1 MLNIFMKIR
10 KPVISGMLPL
20 FLCLMT
26 DVKVLAGNEP
36 ADQDVQGTNIR
47 WVVKDEVIIINYDL
61 LEPSENRYRVNL
73 VMRRE
78 GDDEFTALPQTVE
91 GDIGEGF
98 FAGQNREIRW
108 YFRRDYPDG
117 FQGAGYYFEFRI
129 EIVGQDNTILYYAL
143 GAAAIAGGIIAFVV
157 GRSQDEP
164 PEVGLPVPPVRP

>member
-1 MLNIFMKIR
+1 MDLFIKFR
-10 KPVISGMLPL
+10 KPVIFGLLPL
-20 FLCLMT
+20 FLCLTLNMGS
-26 DVKVLAGNEP
+26 LAGNKP
-36 ADQDVQGTNIR
+36 TDQDAQSTNVR
-47 WVVKDEVIIINYDL
+47 WVVKDEVIIITYDL
-61 LEPSENRYRVNL
+61 LEPSENRYSVNV

-78 GDDEFTALPQTVE
+78 GDAEFAAVPQTVE

-157 GRSQDEP
+157 GKSQDEP
-164 PEVGLPVPPVRP
+164 PEPGLPAPPARP